1 VHLRAPVERRE
12 ADACDRAAHAVP
24 APEQLYERAR
34 HRRPRVLHVPVPRDH
49 LRPARCVWVR
59 HCVLR
64 SADGA
69 CCGAGVLYYVA
80 ATYYRRTSVETKR
93 LDSLMRSA
101 LYASYTGGE
110 LAVEGLGLPLMKGL
124 QSRSLDSRRF
134 GRMASRPV
142 SSRMRTTGSTWRTG
156 LTTCPFILIRARVH
170 AADAC
175 MQDCYDP
182 AVAWCKYLIPSLGI
196 FVLT

>member
-1 VHLRAPVERRE
+1 VRLCAPAKTRT
-12 ADACDRAAHAVP
+12 ADAYNHAAYVVP
-24 APEQLYERAR
+24 APEQLHERAR
-34 HRRPRVLHVPVPRDH
+34 HRRPRVLYVPVPRDH
-49 LRPARCVWVR
+49 LRSARCVWVR
-59 HCVLR
+59 HCVVR
-64 SADGA
+64 GADGA

-110 LAVEGLGLPLMKGL
+110 GAVEGRGLPLMRGL
-124 QSRSLDSRRF
+124 QSRSLDSRRS
-134 GRMASRPV
+134 GRMASRPG
-142 SSRMRTTGSTWRTG
+142 SSRMQTTGSTWRTG
-156 LTTCPFILIRARVH
+156 LTTCPFILIRVKVQ

-182 AVAWCKYLIPSLGI
+182 AVAWCKCLMPSLGVS
-196 FVLT
+196 VLT